1 MAEYQEI
8 TGVAKYLRMSPR
20 KVRLVA
26 DLVRAGINVHAFNH
40 RTVAEILGMVRMLG
54 VATPVRF
61 SQTPDIPTFLE
72 QGIDLTI
79 RPWLGILGPANMPAD
94 VVTRLNDELNAVLK
108 DPKFQAT
115 LRNNDVQIA
124 EPSTPKEYAAFLN
137 TELEQWGK
145 IIREA
150 GLKVEE

>member
-1 MAEYQEI
+1 MMVPL
-8 TGVAKYLRMSPR
+8 TLAKSEH
-20 KVRLVA
+20 KA
-26 DLVRAGINVHAFNH
+26 
-40 RTVAEILGMVRMLG
+40 GMVRMLG

-137 TELEQWGK
+137 TEFEQWGK